1 MVLVDRHISP
11 PTAAMNPAFPPPTHA
26 PTAQDMMDVP
36 SMYENLYQAGNVHM
50 AGTRASHSGH
60 YSLDYSGGATASP
73 YHLWAAA
80 ATNPYNSS
88 YMQGYGPSHHHAAAV
103 AAAGQRQLFG
113 HHTPSHPSSGF
124 GTDFPW
130 LSLSSQ
136 TELFKMVRPPYSYSA
151 LIAMAIQNS
160 KEKKLTLSSIY
171 LYVAENF
178 PFYKRS
184 RAGWQNSIRHNLSLN
199 DCFKKVARDEDDPG
213 KGNYWSLD
221 PNCEKMFD
229 NGNFRRRRKR
239 RDQGG
244 ESKPD
249 RPEDFNLPRIPH
261 CYSTAASYAASSLS
275 HKFTDEID
283 SSSYSE
289 MERREESNM
298 HPHLSH
304 ASPIGGTSE
313 QGSNIRG
320 GEMAIHDPNPLTS
333 PQQQQAH
340 SSTRSEGSNVDMMGH
355 DVEQSYQTPTVAQ
368 HSMNAATNETRLP
381 ASVAASML
389 PDFRIA
395 NGQSQYCSGN
405 PAPTAHHSQGA
416 ATTYASNYALSAT
429 ATHISPQSQYHPHFN
444 PAQSQRPFNF
454 TVNNLIHR
462 PYPRI

>member
-1 MVLVDRHISP
+1 MVLVDRHLSP

-26 PTAQDMMDVP
+26 PTAQDVMDVP
-36 SMYENLYQAGNVHM
+36 SMYENLYQSGNVHM
-50 AGTRASHSGH
+50 AGSRASHSGH
-60 YSLDYSGGATASP
+60 YSLDYSGGATTSP

-80 ATNPYNSS
+80 ASNPYNSS
-88 YMQGYGPSHHHAAAV
+88 YMQGYPPSHHAAAV

-113 HHTPSHPSSGF
+113 HHPPPHPSPGF

-160 KEKKLTLSSIY
+160 KEKKLTLASIY
-171 LYVAENF
+171 SYVAENF

-244 ESKPD
+244 DSKPE

-275 HKFTDEID
+275 HKFSDEVE
-283 SSSYSE
+283 SSYHSE
-289 MERREESNM
+289 MERRDEM
-298 HPHLSH
+298 HQQLPHH
-304 ASPIGGTSE
+304 SPMDGE
-313 QGSNIRG
+313 QNNRIQQPDLHH
-320 GEMAIHDPNPLTS
+320 EHLT
-333 PQQQQAH
+333 PTQAH
-340 SSTRSEGSNVDMMGH
+340 SRTRSEGSNVDLMSH
-355 DVEQSYQTPTVAQ
+355 DVEQDYTSQHTMNQGVGGSEPRPPT
-368 HSMNAATNETRLP
+368 T
-381 ASVAASML
+381 VAASML
-389 PDFRIA
+389 PDFRVA
-395 NGQSQYCSGN
+395 GAQPQYNCSGN
-405 PAPTAHHSQGA
+405 AQNAHSQGA
-416 ATTYASNYALSAT
+416 TYTGNYTLSAAAQT
-429 ATHISPQSQYHPHFN
+429 QYHPHFN
-444 PAQSQRPFNF
+444 HPQSQRPFNF

-462 PYPRI
+462 QYPRI